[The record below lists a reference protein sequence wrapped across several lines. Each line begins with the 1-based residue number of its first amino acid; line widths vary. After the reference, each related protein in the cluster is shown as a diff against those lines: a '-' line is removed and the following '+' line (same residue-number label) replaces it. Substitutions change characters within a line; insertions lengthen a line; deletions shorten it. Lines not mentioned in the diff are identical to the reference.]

1 MDCPRT
7 INVSILP
14 HVVVANQALQENTKV
29 RGPGVEAKLSKLRC
43 RVQVKVQSALS
54 TKVSRATSV
63 FHTEGGGGGGGGGGG
78 EGRGDVPS
86 PKVRSPPK
94 KILQIN

>member
-14 HVVVANQALQENTKV
+14 HVVVVNQALQENTKV
-29 RGPGVEAKLSKLRC
+29 RGPGVEGSKLRC

-63 FHTEGGGGGGGGGGG
+63 FHTEGGGGGGG
-78 EGRGDVPS
+78 RGDVPS

>member
-7 INVSILP
+7 INVSILL

-29 RGPGVEAKLSKLRC
+29 RGPGVEGSKLRC

-54 TKVSRATSV
+54 TKVSRATSL
-63 FHTEGGGGGGGGGGG
+63 FHTEGGGGGGGGG